1 MEDGTWSRVNSAV
14 TGKEDGVHTVP
25 AMTSLRLAHTGIRTA
40 GLATRHVR
48 CQRRPVGPMGE
59 EKISRETN
67 AMLWDTTH
75 PHTVATFLG
84 EACGSG
90 GVPLDFPGKQR
101 LIERQFNGWSGVMR
115 SAHVGT
121 AVLLFHRV
129 RVDVHQRTKR
139 NVPVFVGSP
148 DKPSGWSPITRSV

>member
-1 MEDGTWSRVNSAV
+1 
-14 TGKEDGVHTVP
+14 
-25 AMTSLRLAHTGIRTA
+25 
-40 GLATRHVR
+40 
-48 CQRRPVGPMGE
+48 MGE
-59 EKISRETN
+59 DKISEEMG
-67 AMLWDTTH
+67 AGFWDSTH

-101 LIERQFNGWSGVMR
+101 LIERQFNGWSR
-115 SAHVGT
+115 IIRLPHVGT

-139 NVPVFVGSP
+139 NVRVFVGSP